1 MSNDQT
7 LDITEGTISAEDK
20 AKVEAEAARKRITEV
35 KRVHV
40 ATPAYDGKVDSDYAS
55 SMLMAGQLCS
65 LQLVEC
71 SAAVVGNGAFIEIAR
86 NVLVKEFLTA
96 ERLKNFT
103 HFMFIDSDLWF
114 EPRAIAGLVRSGLP
128 VTCGIYRRRQKN
140 VSYPVRL
147 WGIESNEDRSME
159 TIYERDGWIRC
170 DRVPTGFLCIE
181 RGVLEEMTRRAEAR
195 EFPYDSPGRP
205 WPSVVDLP
213 DQGPTPWLFY
223 TAADEDDRFV
233 GEDFAFCDDYTALYN
248 EGVFDE
254 PIWAWPDFDFRHG
267 GFDCNWQH
275 HLAEH
280 ANASKPKR
288 RLGKKRK
295 QA

>member
-1 MSNDQT
+1 MTT
-7 LDITEGTISAEDK
+7 LDIKDEQISDEAKAE
-20 AKVEAEAARKRITEV
+20 VEEVRKRITEV

-86 NVLVKEFLTA
+86 NVLVKDFLKS
-96 ERLKNFT
+96 ERLKSFT

-128 VTCGIYRRRQKN
+128 VTCGIYRRRQEN

-147 WGIESNEDRSME
+147 LGDNANQDRSME
-159 TIYERDGWIRC
+159 TIVERDGWIRC
-170 DRVPTGFLCIE
+170 DRVPTGFLCLE
-181 RGVLEEMTRRAEAR
+181 REVLEEMTRRAIAK
-195 EFPYDSPGRP
+195 EFPYDNPDRP

-213 DQGPTPWLFY
+213 DQGPVPWLFW
-223 TAADEDDRFV
+223 TGSDDGERFV
-233 GEDFAFCDDYTALYN
+233 GEDFSFCDDYMSLWR

-267 GFDCNWQH
+267 GYDCNWQH
-275 HLAEH
+275 HLAEQVGKH
-280 ANASKPKR
+280 NPQPKKR
-288 RLGKKRK
+288 RLGKRKR
-295 QA
+295 A